1 MHPILRNILAAAAGI
16 LAGMALNE
24 GIIISSAYLVPP
36 PEGADMMTPE
46 GIEAAMPLLQP
57 KHFLMPFLAHAL
69 GTFAGAY
76 LSSLLSANN
85 KMRIA
90 LSIGGIFL
98 SGGLMAAYMIPAPIW
113 FVAADL
119 MLAYLPMAYLAG
131 RIAFKE

>member
-1 MHPILRNILAAAAGI
+1 MDA
-16 LAGMALNE
+16 
-24 GIIISSAYLVPP
+24 
-36 PEGADMMTPE
+36 
-46 GIEAAMPLLQP
+46 
-57 KHFLMPFLAHAL
+57 MPFLAHAL

>member
-1 MHPILRNILAAAAGI
+1 MHPILRNILAVVAGI
-16 LAGMALNE
+16 LVGMALNE
-24 GIIISSAYLVPP
+24 GIILVPP